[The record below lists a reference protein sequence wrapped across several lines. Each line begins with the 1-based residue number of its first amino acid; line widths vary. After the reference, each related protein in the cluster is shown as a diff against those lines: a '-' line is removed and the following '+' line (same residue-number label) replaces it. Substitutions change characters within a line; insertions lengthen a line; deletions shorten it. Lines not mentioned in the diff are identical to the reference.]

1 MSNYFQNQLVR
12 FSYQLILIF
21 LLRRSLFE
29 TCAVFL
35 YNSRQQRRV
44 FTNMPHTALYRKI
57 RPKTFRDVVGQ
68 QHIIRALC
76 NQVTAGQVSH
86 AYLFCGTRGTGKT
99 SIARILARAVNCE
112 DPQDGNPCNTCESCQ
127 GIFAERN
134 LNVVEI
140 DAASNNGVENI
151 RDLREEVRYQ
161 PTQGRYKVYIIDEV
175 HMLSTSAFN
184 ALLKTLEEPP
194 AYVIFILATT
204 DSQKL
209 PATILSRCQRYD
221 FRRIAVSEIIS
232 TLKKYLEAENLEYED
247 KALDYIAYHSDGA
260 MRDALSLLDQSL
272 SLGDSRLTYNQVLDM
287 LGAVDRSRLFEF
299 TDALNAADSMAA
311 MAVIDTAMD
320 GGRDASQFTADLVRH
335 FRDVLVAG
343 LVSDPNA
350 IDFSAEIATQL
361 KEQGRRVSPQNLM
374 EYIHTFSETL
384 REMRFAPHA
393 RTALEV
399 CALRVCVPRVETPV
413 SYAQPVSTAVPVAVE
428 KPAEAEKP
436 ISKLIS
442 DITPGTLDNI
452 VASWAALCTNF
463 PNPMRSMCAQC
474 GLENN
479 DGKLELVMAS
489 ATMRDILKPKE
500 TIIREAIADK
510 FKLSTPPN
518 LAFIVREGYNKPV
531 TLPEKITEVKIEP
544 EPEFVQPSIPTDW
557 VQEPEPEIMQSIPS
571 DWAQATE
578 PTENAEQPD
587 DWGAVGIEMIT
598 DESW

>member
-1 MSNYFQNQLVR
+1 
-12 FSYQLILIF
+12 
-21 LLRRSLFE
+21 
-29 TCAVFL
+29 
-35 YNSRQQRRV
+35 
-44 FTNMPHTALYRKI
+44 MPHTALYRKI
-57 RPKTFRDVVGQ
+57 RPKTFSDVVGQ

-112 DPQDGNPCNTCESCQ
+112 APQEGNPCNICESCL
-127 GIFAERN
+127 GIFSERN

-175 HMLSTSAFN
+175 HMLSASAFN

-194 AYVIFILATT
+194 PYVIFILATT
-204 DSQKL
+204 DQQKL

-221 FRRIAVSEIIS
+221 FRRISVSDIVS
-232 TLKKYLEAENLEYED
+232 TLKKYLEAENIVFED

-272 SLGDSRLTYNQVLDM
+272 SLGGGKLTYGQVLDM

-299 TDALNAADSMAA
+299 TDALNACDSMAVMGVIDRA
-311 MAVIDTAMD
+311 MAD
-320 GGRDASQFTADLVRH
+320 GRDASQFTADLIRH

-343 LVSDPNA
+343 LVNDPNA
-350 IDFSAEIATQL
+350 VDFSAEIAAQL
-361 KEQGRRVSPQNLM
+361 KQQGSRVSSQNLM
-374 EYIHTFSETL
+374 EYIHAFSETL

-399 CALRVCVPRVETPV
+399 CALRVCVPRADTPV
-413 SYAQPVSTAVPVAVE
+413 TYVQPAPVTVEMSSEKPPESPTEISVE
-428 KPAEAEKP
+428 KPAP
-436 ISKLIS
+436 PKLIG
-442 DITPGTLDNI
+442 DITPRTLDNI
-452 VASWAALCTNF
+452 AASWDALCTNF

-479 DGKLELVMAS
+479 DGKLELVMGS
-489 ATMRDILKPKE
+489 STIRNILKPKE

-518 LAFIVREGYNKPV
+518 LAFIVREGYNKTASV
-531 TLPEKITEVKIEP
+531 SAAIAEIKIEAREP
-544 EPEFVQPSIPTDW
+544 EPELMQPSIPEDW
-557 VQEPEPEIMQSIPS
+557 AAIADEPQQTIPS
-571 DWAQATE
+571 DWAGTASIPE
-578 PTENAEQPD
+578 PPPEEPHDNWD
-587 DWGAVGIEMIT
+587 AVGIEMIS
-598 DESW
+598 DEKW

>member
-1 MSNYFQNQLVR
+1 
-12 FSYQLILIF
+12 
-21 LLRRSLFE
+21 
-29 TCAVFL
+29 
-35 YNSRQQRRV
+35 
-44 FTNMPHTALYRKI
+44 MPHTALYRKI

-76 NQVTAGQVSH
+76 NQVNTGQVSH

-112 DPQDGNPCNTCESCQ
+112 NPQEGNPCNACESCQ

-151 RDLREEVRYQ
+151 RDLREEVKYQ

-221 FRRIAVSEIIS
+221 FRRIAVNDIIS
-232 TLKKYLEAENLEYED
+232 TLKNYLQAENVEFED

-272 SLGDSRLTYNQVLDM
+272 SLSDQKLTYGQVLDM

-299 TDALNAADSMAA
+299 TYALNACDSMAV
-311 MAVIDTAMD
+311 MAVIDRAMD
-320 GGRDASQFTADLVRH
+320 GGRDASQFAADLIRH

-350 IDFSAEIATQL
+350 IDFSAEIAAEL

-374 EYIHTFSETL
+374 EYIHVFSETL

-399 CALRVCVPRVETPV
+399 CALRVCVPRAQIEMPV
-413 SYAQPVSTAVPVAVE
+413 TYAQPAPAAVPVE
-428 KPAEAEKP
+428 KPAETEKP
-436 ISKLIS
+436 APKLTS

-452 VASWAALCTNF
+452 AASWDALCTNF
-463 PNPMRSMCAQC
+463 ANPMRSMCAQC
-474 GLENN
+474 GLEHN
-479 DGKLELVMAS
+479 DGKLELIMS
-489 ATMRDILKPKE
+489 STSIRDILKPKE
-500 TIIREAIADK
+500 TLIREAITDK

-518 LAFIVREGYNKPV
+518 LAFIVREGYNKV
-531 TLPEKITEVKIEP
+531 TTAKTPEIKIEQREP
-544 EPEFVQPSIPTDW
+544 EPEPTLIQPSIPDDW
-557 VQEPEPEIMQSIPS
+557 VVMPAPEPVDAMQQSIPD
-571 DWAQATE
+571 DWAEVAETPAEE
-578 PTENAEQPD
+578 PAD
-587 DWGAVGIEMIT
+587 DWGSVGMEMVS
-598 DESW
+598 DQEW

>member
-1 MSNYFQNQLVR
+1 
-12 FSYQLILIF
+12 
-21 LLRRSLFE
+21 
-29 TCAVFL
+29 
-35 YNSRQQRRV
+35 
-44 FTNMPHTALYRKI
+44 MPHTALYRKI

-76 NQVTAGQVSH
+76 NQVITGQVSH

-112 DPQDGNPCNTCESCQ
+112 NPQEGSPCNVCESCQ

-221 FRRIAVSEIIS
+221 FRRIAVNDIIS
-232 TLKKYLEAENLEYED
+232 TLKNYLQAQNVEFED
-247 KALDYIAYHSDGA
+247 RALDYIAYHSDGA

-272 SLGDSRLTYNQVLDM
+272 SLSDQKLTYDQVLDM

-299 TDALNAADSMAA
+299 TDALSACDSMAV
-311 MAVIDTAMD
+311 MAVIDQAMD
-320 GGRDASQFTADLVRH
+320 GGRDASQFAADLVRH

-350 IDFSAEIATQL
+350 VDFSAEIAVQL
-361 KEQGRRVSPQNLM
+361 KEQGKRVSSQKLM
-374 EYIHTFSETL
+374 DYIHVFSETL

-399 CALRVCVPRVETPV
+399 CALRVCVPQALVEI
-413 SYAQPVSTAVPVAVE
+413 PVAYTPPASTVGQ
-428 KPAEAEKP
+428 KPPEAEKP
-436 ISKLIS
+436 VSTITS
-442 DITPGTLDNI
+442 DITTGTLDNI
-452 VASWAALCTNF
+452 AASWDVLCTNF
-463 PNPMRSMCAQC
+463 ANPMRSMCAQC
-474 GLENN
+474 GLEHN
-479 DGKLELVMAS
+479 DGKLELIMAS
-489 ATMRDILKPKE
+489 TSIRDILKPKE
-500 TIIREAIADK
+500 TLIREAITDK

-518 LAFIVREGYNKPV
+518 LAFIVREGYNKTTTAKV
-531 TLPEKITEVKIEP
+531 PEIKVETREP
-544 EPEFVQPSIPTDW
+544 EPEPELIQPSIPDDW
-557 VQEPEPEIMQSIPS
+557 AVMAEPEPVDTMQQII
-571 DWAQATE
+571 
-578 PTENAEQPD
+578 PD
-587 DWGAVGIEMIT
+587 DWAEVAEAPTPPVEEQTDDWGSVGMEMAS
-598 DESW
+598 DQEW